1 MTSMHGRSFLLYVM
15 GILQGEF
22 PTRQLAIDYAWHRFG
37 IPPDVVD
44 VRDNVVRDDGEVF
57 IDD

>member
-15 GILQGEF
+15 GTLQGEF
-22 PTRQLAIDYAWHRFG
+22 STRQLAIDYAWLRFG

-44 VRDNVVRDDGEVF
+44 VRDRIIRDDEEDV
-57 IDD
+57 